1 MARSGPLHGHAPVS
15 SQAMSRSKKAR
26 ARGPE
31 LVEAVPVTGWGAN
44 GQALARLD
52 GLVVFVT
59 GALPGDT
66 ADLSIHT
73 RKKSY
78 AEANVVRIVQPGP
91 DRIPAFCAHFGT
103 CGGCKWQHMEY
114 AKQLHYKQQQV
125 VDNLER
131 LGGLELPAVSPILAS
146 PHTRHYRNKLEF
158 AGSAHRW
165 FTHAELRTL
174 GEITDRRALGFHIP
188 GRFDKVMHVDTC
200 HLQPEPSNTIRTF
213 IHAQAGALGLP
224 YYEIRDNRGGLRTV
238 LIRTTLTG
246 ECMVLIAFGEADERN
261 EALLAAVRDRFPEV
275 TSLLWTVN
283 PKKNDTIW
291 DLDIHTFHGR
301 DHLVE
306 EMPDEG
312 HAPLRFRIG
321 PKSFFQTNPEQMRAM
336 YAVTRAYAGLNG
348 DERVYDLY
356 CGAGTISLFLARH
369 CREVIGAEIVP
380 EAVADARVNAELN
393 GITNVRFESGD
404 MRHLLDEA
412 FIERNG
418 RPDVLVTDP
427 PRAGMHEDVVARIR
441 QLAAPRLVYVSC
453 NPATQARDL
462 GMLKDDYAIT
472 HVQPVDMFPHTY
484 HVENVVRLVKR

>member
-1 MARSGPLHGHAPVS
+1 MARQKKPLPLW
-15 SQAMSRSKKAR
+15 
-26 ARGPE
+26 E
-31 LVEAVPVTGWGAN
+31 NIPVTGWGAN
-44 GQALARLD
+44 GKALAKVD
-52 GLVVFVT
+52 GLVVFIT
-59 GALPGDT
+59 GAVPGDV
-66 ADLSIHT
+66 ADLRIT
-73 RKKSY
+73 KKKSSF
-78 AEANVVRIVQPGP
+78 AEADAVRIATPSP

-103 CGGCKWQHMEY
+103 CGGCKWQDLDY
-114 AKQLHYKQQQV
+114 AKQLAYKQQQV

-200 HLQPEPSNTIRTF
+200 HLQPEPSNSIRRF
-213 IHAQAGALGLP
+213 VHEQAGALELP
-224 YYEIRDNRGGLRTV
+224 YYQIRDNNGGLRTV
-238 LIRTTLTG
+238 LIRTTTTG
-246 ECMVLIAFGEADERN
+246 ECMVLIAFGEADARN
-261 EALLAAVRDRFPEV
+261 EVLLAAVRDRFPEI

-312 HAPLRFRIG
+312 FAALRFRIG

-336 YAVTRAYAGLNG
+336 YAVTRELAGLTG
-348 DERVYDLY
+348 GEKVYDLY

-393 GITNVRFESGD
+393 GITNVHFESGD
-404 MRHLLDEA
+404 LRHLLDGG
-412 FIERNG
+412 FVERHG
-418 RPDVLVTDP
+418 APDVLVTDP
-427 PRAGMHEDVVARIR
+427 PRAGMHEDVVARIH
-441 QLAAPRLVYVSC
+441 QLAPPRIVYVSC

-462 GMLKDDYAIT
+462 GMLKDRYRIT

-484 HVENVVRLVKR
+484 HVENVVRLERIGA